1 MTHSLVVCLTW
12 LRITSVQLKEAEGI
26 YCWSLRVESDFVKSA
41 PDGVAGLTNPR
52 ETCWLEDA
60 IVEQSQRR
68 TDTSMCVIQ
77 HSHKLMKGFLE

>member
-1 MTHSLVVCLTW
+1 M
-12 LRITSVQLKEAEGI
+12 
-26 YCWSLRVESDFVKSA
+26 KSA

-77 HSHKLMKGFLE
+77 HSHIMMKGFLE